1 MLVIVIE
8 ASLSKDRVHQIS
20 IEMEELK
27 KIIKEMDD
35 QIVMLMD
42 QLKKQN
48 IPTKNTKR
56 VKNLSSNNAHQDP
69 LKSQDA
75 LKSNKNKSNMIE

>member
-1 MLVIVIE
+1 
-8 ASLSKDRVHQIS
+8 
-20 IEMEELK
+20 
-27 KIIKEMDD
+27 MDD

-48 IPTKNTKR
+48 IHTKNTKR

-69 LKSQDA
+69 LKSEDA
-75 LKSNKNKSNMIE
+75 LKSCKNKSNMIE

>member
-1 MLVIVIE
+1 
-8 ASLSKDRVHQIS
+8 
-20 IEMEELK
+20 MEEVK
-27 KIIKEMDD
+27 KFIKEMDD

-42 QLKKQN
+42 QLEKQN

-69 LKSQDA
+69 LKSQDI
-75 LKSNKNKSNMIE
+75 LKSSMIE